1 MFWLKLLKF
10 ANYQVKTIIVFIVFM
25 KYIYYFR
32 IKIVRTVKFI
42 ARKNWILVGS
52 DDLILR
58 VFNYNTLERVT
69 QFTAHSDYIRGLIV
83 HPSRPIVLSCSDDL
97 SIKAWDWEKGWKQV
111 ATFEGHSNYV
121 MGIALNPKDSNTF
134 ASASLDQTIK
144 VKTRE
149 IDILLMIIY

>member
-1 MFWLKLLKF
+1 M
-10 ANYQVKTIIVFIVFM
+10 V
-25 KYIYYFR
+25 
-32 IKIVRTVKFI
+32 
-42 ARKNWILVGS
+42 
-52 DDLILR
+52 R

-83 HPSRPIVLSCSDDL
+83 HPTRPLILSCSDDL

-111 ATFEGHSNYV
+111 AIFEGHSNYV

-144 VKTRE
+144 VIGME
-149 IDILLMIIY
+149 LLQLFILLLFLYICSDLELELINFRGKFSCCQCNVREAELHDGRPWP